1 MGRIAA
7 RRTRVREP
15 VNQLFMRLFME
26 LSMMMR
32 AMM

>member
-7 RRTRVREP
+7 GRTRVNR
-15 VNQLFMRLFME
+15 LFMRLFME